1 MKALIRYFFTIITL
15 LIGVSSCDVNR
26 VPETQLSDEVFWK
39 TGKDLQVACNYLYTF
54 LPGLPNTDDI
64 WSDDAYA
71 REPNVISD
79 GSRLAPAT
87 DANFNT
93 PYRLIRAANNII
105 EKAPRAVESGALAS
119 IIDVYIA
126 EARFFRGWAYFL
138 LLQKYGGVPLILNV
152 LKENSNELNA
162 GANKREE
169 VIQSIYKDLD
179 FAIDKLPTPT
189 KLDAVGY
196 GRISK
201 TAALAFKSRAALFEG
216 TRSKFHGYGNFQ
228 SHLTLALA
236 AAKAVIDS
244 KEHSLFGNYY
254 NLFQLQGEGRQ
265 NPENILVKQYGISS
279 IEPVLTHNAS
289 AILENGSSCPTKSL
303 VDSYLMTDGL
313 PITKSPLYKRPEV
326 STDVFSNRDERLTA
340 TIMKKGDPYNG
351 GIPVFDISEL
361 QTQLTGFLSKKYF
374 NMADEIKRQ
383 STIDGVIIRYAEVLL
398 NYAEAKYEL
407 NGSISD
413 ADLDLSIN
421 LLRTRGKIAKLSNA
435 FVNSNGLTMRDEIR
449 RERRVELAAEGFR
462 YWDLIRWKAAETEL
476 IKPVLGNYF
485 FKNEFFP
492 SGAVTAVKLTSDNY
506 LLLQEASFRRFNPA
520 RDYLWPFPINEIA
533 LNPSLKQ
540 NPNW

>member
-244 KEHSLFGNYY
+244 KEHSLFGNYF

-265 NPENILVKQYGISS
+265 NPENILVRQYGVSS
-279 IEPVLTHNAS
+279 VDIVTTHNA
-289 AILENGSSCPTKSL
+289 ARVFENGAGCPTKSL
-303 VDSYLMTDGL
+303 VDSYLMIDGL
-313 PITKSPLYKRPEV
+313 PITKSPLYKKPKV
-326 STDVFSNRDERLTA
+326 STDVFVNRDTRLIA
-340 TIMKKGDPYNG
+340 TIMKRGDTY
-351 GIPVFDISEL
+351 ITTVPVFTISGL
-361 QTQLTGFLSKKYF
+361 AGQPTGFVSRKYF
-374 NMADEIKRQ
+374 NIDDWQFSR
-383 STIDGVIIRYAEVLL
+383 STIDAAVIRYAEVLL

-407 NGSISD
+407 DGGISD

-421 LLRTRGKIAKLSNA
+421 LLRTRGGIAKLSNA
-435 FVNSNGLTMRDEIR
+435 FINSNVGLKMQDEIR
-449 RERRVELAAEGFR
+449 RERRVEFAVEGFR
-462 YWDLIRWKAAETEL
+462 YWDLIRWKTAEIEL
-476 IKPVLGNYF
+476 PKSVLGNYF
-485 FKNEFFP
+485 FKDEF
-492 SGAVTAVKLTSDNY
+492 GTLTAVKLTPDNY
-506 LLLQEASFRRFNPA
+506 IINQEARFRKFNPA
-520 RDYLWPFPINEIA
+520 RDYLWPFPVNEIA
-533 LNPSLKQ
+533 LNPSLEQ